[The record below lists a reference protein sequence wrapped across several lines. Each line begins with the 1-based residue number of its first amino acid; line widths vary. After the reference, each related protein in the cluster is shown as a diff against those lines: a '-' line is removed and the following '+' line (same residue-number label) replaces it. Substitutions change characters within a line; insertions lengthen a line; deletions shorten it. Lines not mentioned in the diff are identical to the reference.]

1 MKKVKLS
8 NLAAV
13 SIAISVSISSV
24 ALAADD
30 YAFLNDP
37 WRVYVGAF
45 NASVNS
51 EIGINGDELPPGPPI
66 DVEDVLGVE
75 DSKTV
80 AWGGIAWHFAP
91 RHSLEFEIFAL
102 NRSDSVS
109 DTYDPPLQ
117 VGDLFIEDGQ
127 ISTSYDTNLARL
139 TYGFSIMRSERYEL
153 QLEAGLHIA
162 SLEVA
167 LQLAGAICDP
177 TTTPAVPPGCPAG
190 NSGDGGEDV
199 TAPLPHFGASFV
211 YVFTPTLAMQ
221 VGAKGFAIE
230 LDQIDGS
237 IIEIDADVV
246 WQPWRNIG
254 LGAGVRYFNTDVKS
268 KGSDLNGSFKFEYI
282 GPTVYVQATF

>member
-1 MKKVKLS
+1 MKKMKVS
-8 NLAAV
+8 NLAAG
-13 SIAISVSISSV
+13 SIAMSLSISSV

-30 YAFLNDP
+30 YTMFSDP

-51 EIGINGDELPPGPPI
+51 EIGINGDIVPPGPPI
-66 DVEDVLGVE
+66 DVEDVLGVD

-80 AWGGIAWHFAP
+80 AWGGIAWHFAR
-91 RHSLEFEIFAL
+91 RHSLELEIFDL
-102 NRSDSVS
+102 NRNDSVS
-109 DTYDPPLQ
+109 DTFTPPLQ
-117 VGDLFIEDGQ
+117 VGDLLIENGQ

-139 TYGFSIMRSERYEL
+139 TYGFSVIRSERANL
-153 QLEAGLHIA
+153 QLKAGLHIA

-167 LQLAGAICDP
+167 VQLAGSICDP
-177 TTTPAVPPGCPAG
+177 TTTPPVPPGCPVAS
-190 NSGDGGEDV
+190 SGADSQDV

-230 LDQIDGS
+230 LDKIDGS

-268 KGSDLNGSFKFEYI
+268 KGSDLNGSFKFEYF